1 MGKFSF
7 KMKAFFLNPLFLIGL
22 IIRLFMVAFLLPQA
36 EAVWYVPFLDVTTS
50 QFTLDPWSAFLNS
63 GGSPVAF
70 PYGYVMWL
78 AFLPLTLFCKLA
90 GVPLHFGYG
99 ITLIIADIILLM
111 MFRRML
117 EIRDRLLLGIYW
129 LSPIVLVATYWFGL
143 NDLIPVMLLS
153 LALYFVKRL
162 RLIPAG
168 IFCGA
173 AVSAKFSM
181 VLAVPFFLVYLFR
194 NRALRQMLPAYLKG
208 FGVALALF
216 CLPFIFSHS
225 GLQMLLSNPE
235 MAKVYQ
241 FAFRVGN
248 STQIFIL
255 PLTYLLM
262 LYAAWRVRRL
272 NFDLFNATLGTSF
285 LLVVLLTTASPGWFI
300 WVMPL
305 LIFYQAMS
313 GRVAIVLV
321 GTFAGLYVLNSLLV
335 MAWPAFS
342 FFDSGITS
350 PLQNFSSEKVNLVSL
365 LHTSMVAMGI
375 ILAIRIWRQTVS
387 SNDFFRLSRKP
398 FVVGIAGDSGAGKDT
413 LADALVGL
421 FGEHSVAR
429 LSGDDYHL
437 WDRQKPIWQVMTH
450 LNPMANDLEGFAND
464 LVSLTDGQSILK
476 RHYDHTTGKMSRPC
490 HIKSN
495 DFIVA
500 SGLHA
505 LYLPILRN
513 CYNLSIYLDIDEGLR
528 RYLKLQRDVN
538 NRGQNADQV
547 LSVLEKREP
556 DSARFVRPQ
565 SIHADLVMSLLPIH
579 PRIIEDLNSKNPLRF
594 KLFVRS
600 RNGLSELSL
609 TRVLVGVC
617 GLHVDMGIN
626 NETAEMELTI
636 EGETTSD
643 DVALAAKML
652 FPRVLEFLD
661 IHPQWQNGVL
671 GLMQLITLS
680 HINQALSRRLI

>member
-1 MGKFSF
+1 MK
-7 KMKAFFLNPLFLIGL
+7 KMFVHPLFLLGL
-22 IIRLFMVAFLLPQA
+22 GIRLALILLVLPVAVT
-36 EAVWYVPFLDVTTS
+36 EWYAPFINTS
-50 QFTLDPWSAFLNS
+50 LAQFTLDPWATWLGQ
-63 GGSPVAF
+63 GGTPAAF

-78 AFLPLTLFCKLA
+78 AFLPLAFVCKVIGLPVFLGYAFTLVA
-90 GVPLHFGYG
+90 
-99 ITLIIADIILLM
+99 ADIGLLVVL
-111 MFRRML
+111 RQLLPNR
-117 EIRDRLLLGIYW
+117 ERLLLAVYW
-129 LSPIVLVATYWFGL
+129 LSPIILVASYVFGL
-143 NDLIPVMLLS
+143 NDLIPVLLLC
-153 LALYFVKRL
+153 LALYNVKRL
-162 RLIPAG
+162 SFVQAG

-173 AVSAKFSM
+173 AVSAKLSM
-181 VLAVPFFLVYLFR
+181 VLAVPFFLIYLLR
-194 NRALRQMLPAYLKG
+194 NSALRHLFPAYIKG
-208 FGVALALF
+208 FGIAVFVF
-216 CLPFIFSHS
+216 CLPFVLSHS
-225 GLQMLLSNPE
+225 GLQMLFGNPE
-235 MAKVYQ
+235 MSKVYQ
-241 FAFRVGN
+241 FTFRVGS
-248 STQIFIL
+248 STQIFVL
-255 PLTYLLM
+255 PLTYMLM

-272 NFDLFNATLGTSF
+272 NFDLFNAILGTAF

-305 LIFYQAMS
+305 LVFYQAMS
-313 GRVAIVLV
+313 GRIAIALV
-321 GTFAGLYVLNSLLV
+321 GIFSSLYVLNSLLV
-335 MAWPAFS
+335 ISMPALAFTGMAPNQ
-342 FFDSGITS
+342 
-350 PLQNFSSEKVNLVSL
+350 PLQIAGLANSNLSSI
-365 LHTSMVAMGI
+365 LHTAMVAVGI

-387 SNDFFRLSRKP
+387 SNDYFRLSRKP
-398 FVVGIAGDSGAGKDT
+398 FVIGIAGDSGAGKDT

-421 FGEHSVAR
+421 FGEHSTAR

-437 WDRQKPIWQVMTH
+437 WDRQKPMWQVMTH

-464 LVSLTDGQSILK
+464 LISLTDGKAILK
-476 RHYDHTTGKMSRPC
+476 RHYDHKTGKMSRLC
-490 HIKSN
+490 QIKSN

-528 RYLKLQRDVN
+528 RYLKMQRDVQQ
-538 NRGQNADQV
+538 RGQDTDQV
-547 LSVLEKREP
+547 LSILDKREP

-565 SIHADLVMSLLPIH
+565 SVHADLIMTLLPIH
-579 PRIIEDLNSKNPLRF
+579 PRILEDAHSKSPLRF

-626 NETAEMELTI
+626 NETAEMELMI
-636 EGETTSD
+636 EGETSSA
-643 DVALAAKML
+643 DVELAAKML

-661 IHPQWQNGVL
+661 IQPQWQNGVL

>member
-1 MGKFSF
+1 MK
-7 KMKAFFLNPLFLIGL
+7 KMFFHPLFLLGL
-22 IIRLFMVAFLLPQA
+22 GIRLVLILLVLPVAVS
-36 EAVWYVPFLDVTTS
+36 EWYAPFISTS
-50 QFTLDPWSAFLNS
+50 LVQFTLDPWAAWLGQ
-63 GGSPVAF
+63 GGTPVAF

-78 AFLPLTLFCKLA
+78 AFLPQAFICKITGLPMFLGYAFTLLA
-90 GVPLHFGYG
+90 
-99 ITLIIADIILLM
+99 ADLGLLVVL
-111 MFRRML
+111 RQLLPNR
-117 EIRDRLLLGIYW
+117 ERLLLAVYW
-129 LSPIVLVATYWFGL
+129 LSPIILVASYVFGL
-143 NDLIPVMLLS
+143 NDLIPVLLLC
-153 LALYFVKRL
+153 LALYNVKRL
-162 RLIPAG
+162 RFVQVG

-173 AVSAKFSM
+173 AVSAKLSM
-181 VLAVPFFLVYLFR
+181 VLAVPFFIIYLLR
-194 NRALRQMLPAYLKG
+194 NSALRHLLPAYIKG
-208 FGVALALF
+208 FGIAMAIF
-216 CLPFIFSHS
+216 CLPFVFSHS

-235 MAKVYQ
+235 MVKVYQ
-241 FAFRVGN
+241 FAFRVGS
-248 STQIFIL
+248 STQIFVL

-272 NFDLFNATLGTSF
+272 NFDLFNAILGTSF

-305 LIFYQAMS
+305 LVFYQAMS
-313 GRVAIVLV
+313 GRIAIALV
-321 GTFAGLYVLNSLLV
+321 GTFSSLYVLNSLLV
-335 MAWPAFS
+335 MSMPTLAFT
-342 FFDSGITS
+342 GMTPIP
-350 PLQNFSSEKVNLVSL
+350 PLQIDGLANGNANSI
-365 LHTSMVAMGI
+365 LHTAMVAMGI

-387 SNDFFRLSRKP
+387 SNDYFRLSRKP
-398 FVVGIAGDSGAGKDT
+398 FVIGIAGDSGAGKDT

-421 FGEHSVAR
+421 FGEHSTAR

-437 WDRQKPIWQVMTH
+437 WDRHKPMWQVMTH
-450 LNPMANDLEGFAND
+450 LNPMANDLEAFAND
-464 LVSLTDGQSILK
+464 LVSLTDGKAILK
-476 RHYDHTTGKMSRPC
+476 RHYDHKTGKMSRPSQ
-490 HIKSN
+490 IKSN
-495 DFIVA
+495 DFIVS

-528 RYLKLQRDVN
+528 RYLKMQRDVHQ
-538 NRGQNADQV
+538 RGQSADQV
-547 LSVLEKREP
+547 QSILDRREP

-565 SIHADLVMSLLPIH
+565 TVHADLIMKLLPIH
-579 PRIIEDLNSKNPLRF
+579 PRILDEVHTKSPLRF

-626 NETAEMELTI
+626 NETAEMELMI
-636 EGETTSD
+636 EGETSSA
-643 DVALAAKML
+643 DVELAAKML

-661 IHPQWQNGVL
+661 IQPQWQNGVL